1 MRKLFTALAMF
12 LVVAAPLAVEAAS
25 TRGSEA
31 NAPRSERQDSSAPRI
46 DRRESNAPRG
56 QDSNAPRSPELN
68 AADSVDQGNPAP

>member
-25 TRGSEA
+25 IRGSEA
-31 NAPRSERQDSSAPRI
+31 NAPRSERQDSSAPRS
-46 DRRESNAPRG
+46 DRE
-56 QDSNAPRSPELN
+56 SNAPRSPELN